1 MTTQILQTARLGLRQ
16 LEGADAPFILELLND
31 PSWLRFIGDKGVR
44 SLSDA
49 EHYIEEGPRKMYARF
64 GFGLYLVESNQTSE
78 PMGLCGL
85 LKRETLDAI
94 DLGFAF
100 LPRFWGKGYAHEAAE
115 AVLSDARTGLGI
127 DRIVAITSPDN
138 QASGRL
144 LQKLG
149 FALERTMRLTEDS
162 QELLLYARMTQ

>member
-1 MTTQILQTARLGLRQ
+1 MTQILQTARLGLRQ
-16 LEGADAPFILELLND
+16 LESADAAFILELLND
-31 PSWLRFIGDKGVR
+31 PSWLQFIGDKGVR
-44 SLSDA
+44 SLGAA
-49 EHYIEEGPRKMYARF
+49 ELYIEQGPRAMYARF

-100 LPRFWGKGYAHEAAE
+100 LPRFRGKGYAHEAAE
-115 AVLSDARTGLGI
+115 AVLSDAQRRLGI

-138 QASGRL
+138 QTSGRL

-149 FALERTMRLTEDS
+149 FALERTMRLAGDS
-162 QELLLYARMTQ
+162 HEVLLYSRMTQ